1 MLVTIWNLT
10 FSLSDYLVV
19 ICGQECFFLIVYPI
33 VIHYSFC
40 GDNDAITNI
49 LHLDIFTFFRLND
62 GKVAASQRTL
72 GKSVK
77 ENVGD

>member
-1 MLVTIWNLT
+1 M
-10 FSLSDYLVV
+10 
-19 ICGQECFFLIVYPI
+19 IVYPI